1 MRQLLD
7 TLKCVLGLLLRVTGI
22 AVGRAGGVARKA
34 AQAAK
39 GALRWVASA
48 ILGEHVSRARWS
60 LALLFAPASDISEP
74 SREPGKAGRL
84 FQLIGWRLHG
94 GGPRSE
100 AHVEAA

>member
-7 TLKCVLGLLLRVTGI
+7 ALKCVLGLLLRVAGI
-22 AVGRAGGVARKA
+22 AVGRAGDVAWKA

-48 ILGEHVSRARWS
+48 ILGEHATRVRRS
-60 LALLFAPASDISEP
+60 LALLIAPASNISEP

-84 FQLIGWRLHG
+84 FRLIGWRLHG